1 LEYPLLS
8 TREQQIEI
16 MAEVCPTCGLPKDL
30 CVCGTISMEQQLVK
44 VRLET
49 RKWGKATTII
59 EGINSKSVNLNDLGA
74 KLKTQCA
81 CGGTSKEGLIILQ
94 GDHRGKMKRLLVQFG
109 FPETSIEVH

>member
-1 LEYPLLS
+1 
-8 TREQQIEI
+8 
-16 MAEVCPTCGLPKDL
+16 
-30 CVCGTISMEQQLVK
+30 MEQQLVK

-59 EGINSKSVNLNDLGA
+59 EGINSKSVDLNDLGA
-74 KLKTQCA
+74 KLKTKCA

-94 GDHRGKMKRLLVQFG
+94 GDHRGKMKRLLVQLG